1 MASNPDGGTRKLAA
15 IMFTDVRDFSK
26 KMSENEIAAM
36 ELLKVHDG
44 LVRDVVVKYGGT
56 IIKSLGDSFMV
67 DFSSA
72 VNAVHCAIE
81 AQEQFWNYN
90 QGKSEFDRIQIRVGI
105 HLGDVITVGNDIY
118 GDGVN
123 IAARIE
129 SITEPT
135 RICVSADIY
144 NQVKNK
150 MPIRAFSIGSIEL
163 KNIAEPVEVFELLID
178 SIPEFSEPSE
188 TARLV
193 QSRGRAE
200 LLSSQEE
207 EEADRVE
214 AAKRKVDEDRQRE
227 DAEKQARADARFSK
241 AEEYFQSGDLDK
253 AEEEIKEI
261 FKIVQMH
268 YEAQMLVLQIEER
281 RARFEEENRRNRVK
295 EEKKRKEEERQ
306 QRIQQHI
313 DHALQYVEYDQY
325 PEALNAL
332 QEVYD
337 IDPNN
342 QPAKELEE
350 QIISAEE
357 ARLELMRLEAM
368 AEADRVRE
376 ELMNQQP
383 DAPGVDGLSDSAL
396 EDAYPYTDHQP
407 EPHKTKLYLG
417 IGLGA
422 IVLIAIISLVLLTR
436 SHLKPPS
443 SIAVL
448 PFTTERAEDSY
459 VGEALSIMVARYV
472 SHVPD
477 MIAISPISA
486 KVLAAEGTNPREIAA
501 KYGISHIVRGSV
513 SLSGTTVVLKAQLI
527 EVTEGKTLWQ
537 STAQGSLLDIGR
549 LAAQTN
555 FEIFKSMGIDVSEQG
570 SGRKT
575 SNPEAFVAY
584 LQGLSSLTVPTLDAV
599 RQGSAFFN
607 DALRKDSTLT
617 SARSELADALLEQFK
632 LQGEQDKSVLT
643 SAATFALQA
652 VKEDPKSALA
662 HLVLG
667 ESYRYGQQFDK
678 AHEEIN
684 ASLAIEP
691 GSSEGL
697 RQLALLSLI
706 QGNSDEGLEHAT
718 AAMKVDPRNYESYVV
733 KGIVHLFKE
742 QYEESEK
749 LFEEA
754 TALHAPDSL
763 LTVNYKFRAWT
774 GLDQDDKIVQ
784 YCQQMMDRADIRTK
798 VVLCYW
804 MGRAYQLRGKLESL
818 DPLNQG
824 LLLAD
829 RVLSENPRDYTTL
842 AYYALLQ
849 ARRGK
854 RPELAVRGMQ
864 QVFTFD
870 STSARV
876 HYWKARVHAVQ
887 NDHAKALN
895 ELAKALGIEYS
906 FPQVLDPD
914 MMSVWRD
921 PDFATILARKQRA
934 SGATR

>member
-1 MASNPDGGTRKLAA
+1 
-15 IMFTDVRDFSK
+15 MFTDVRDFSK

-44 LVRDVVVKYGGT
+44 LVRDVVLKFGGT

-72 VNAVHCAIE
+72 VNAVRCAIE

-178 SIPEFSEPSE
+178 SIPEFSEPSD
-188 TARLV
+188 TAKRV

-214 AAKRKVDEDRQRE
+214 AAKKKVDEDRQRE
-227 DAEKQARADARFSK
+227 DAEKQARADTHYAK
-241 AEEYFQSGDLDK
+241 AEEYFRSGDLDK

-261 FKIVQMH
+261 FKVVQMH

-281 RARFEEENRRNRVK
+281 RARFEEDNRRRRVK

-313 DHALQYVEYDQY
+313 DHAIQYVEYDQY

-342 QPAKELEE
+342 QQAKELEE
-350 QIISAEE
+350 QILSAEE

-376 ELMNQQP
+376 ELLNQQP

-396 EDAYPYTDHQP
+396 EDAYPMTERPP
-407 EPHKTKLYLG
+407 EQNKAKLYMGVG
-417 IGLGA
+417 IGV
-422 IVLIAIISLVLLTR
+422 IVLIGIISIVLLTR

-443 SIAVL
+443 VIAVF
-448 PFTTERAEDSY
+448 PFTTEHAEESY
-459 VGEALSIMVARYV
+459 VGEALSIMLTGCVAR
-472 SHVPD
+472 VPEI
-477 MIAISPISA
+477 IAVSPISSKA
-486 KVLAAEGTNPREIAA
+486 LASEGAYPSEIAA
-501 KYGISHIVRGSV
+501 KLGISHFVRGSV
-513 SLSGTTVVLKAQLI
+513 SLSGTTVVLKAQVI
-527 EVTEGKTLWQ
+527 EVTQGKTLWE
-537 STAQGSLLDIGR
+537 STAQANLLDIGR

-555 FEIFKSMGIDVSEQG
+555 ADMFKAMGMEVPAQS
-570 SGRKT
+570 SGRMT
-575 SNPEAFVAY
+575 SDPEAFIAY
-584 LQGLSSLTVPTLDAV
+584 LRGLTRVTVPTLDALH
-599 RQGSAFFN
+599 QGAAFFN
-607 DALRKDSTLT
+607 EALQRDSTMT
-617 SARSELADALLEQFK
+617 AAKSALSDALLEQFK
-632 LQGEQDKSVLT
+632 LQGEQDRNVLS
-643 SAATFALQA
+643 SAANLAVEA
-652 VKEDPKSALA
+652 VKENPNSALA

-667 ESYRYGQQFDK
+667 ESYRYGQQFEK
-678 AHEEIN
+678 AREEIN

-697 RQLALLSLI
+697 RQLALLSLM
-706 QGNSDEGLEHAT
+706 QGNTDDALEHAKM
-718 AAMKVDPRNYESYVV
+718 ALKVDPRNYGSHVV
-733 KGIVHLFKE
+733 NGMVHLFKE
-742 QYEESEK
+742 QYEESER
-749 LFEEA
+749 LFDEA
-754 TALHAPDSL
+754 SALHAPDSL
-763 LTVNYKFRAWT
+763 LTINYKFRAWT
-774 GLDQDDKIVQ
+774 GLDQDDKIVH
-784 YCQQMMDRADIRTK
+784 YCQQMMDRADARTK
-798 VVLCYW
+798 VVLYYW

-824 LLLAD
+824 LQLAE
-829 RVLSENPRDYTTL
+829 RVLSENPRDVTTL

-854 RPELAVRGMQ
+854 RPELAVRAMQ

-876 HYWKARVHAVQ
+876 HYWKARVHAIQ

-895 ELAKALGIEYS
+895 ELAKALGVEYS

-914 MMSVWRD
+914 LMSVWRD
-921 PDFATILARKQRA
+921 QDFGSILARKPR
-934 SGATR
+934 SGGATR

>member
-1 MASNPDGGTRKLAA
+1 MASNPEGGTRKLAA

-44 LVRDVVVKYGGT
+44 LVRDVVLKFGGT

-72 VNAVHCAIE
+72 VNAVRCAIE

-90 QGKSEFDRIQIRVGI
+90 QDKAEFDKIQIRVGI

-135 RICVSADIY
+135 RICVSADIF

-150 MPIRAFSIGSIEL
+150 MPIRAFSIGFIEL

-178 SIPEFSEPSE
+178 SIQEFSEPSE
-188 TARLV
+188 TAKLV

-227 DAEKQARADARFSK
+227 ETEKQARADARFSK
-241 AEEYFQSGDLDK
+241 AEEYFHAGELDK

-268 YEAQMLVLQIEER
+268 YQAQMLVLRIEEQ
-281 RARFEEENRRNRVK
+281 RARFEEDNRRRRVRD
-295 EEKKRKEEERQ
+295 EKKRKEEERQ

-313 DHALQYVEYDQY
+313 DHAIQYVEYDQY

-342 QPAKELEE
+342 QKAKDLEE
-350 QIISAEE
+350 QILSAEE

-376 ELMNQQP
+376 DLLNQQP

-396 EDAYPYTDHQP
+396 EDAYPMTEQP
-407 EPHKTKLYLG
+407 PESNRMKILMAVG
-417 IGLGA
+417 FGVV
-422 IVLIAIISLVLLTR
+422 VLIGIISIFLLTR
-436 SHLKPPS
+436 SHLKPPTA
-443 SIAVL
+443 IAVL
-448 PFTTERAEDSY
+448 PFTSEQADDGY
-459 VGEALSIMVARYV
+459 IGEALSIMVTEYVAR
-472 SHVPD
+472 VPD
-477 MIAISPISA
+477 MIAVSPTSA
-486 KVLAAEGTNPREIAA
+486 RVLATEGTNSREVAA
-501 KYGISHIVRGSV
+501 KLGISHIVRGSFTM
-513 SLSGTTVVLKAQLI
+513 SGTTITLKVQAD
-527 EVTEGKTLWQ
+527 EVTEGKSVWHATIRANLP
-537 STAQGSLLDIGR
+537 DMGR
-549 LAAQTN
+549 MAAQIN
-555 FEIFKSMGIDVSEQG
+555 NDMFKAMGLDLPAQS
-570 SGRKT
+570 SGRM
-575 SNPEAFVAY
+575 SANPEAFVAY
-584 LQGLSSLTVPTLDAV
+584 LQGLSAMASPTLEAA
-599 RQGSAFFN
+599 RQGASFFN
-607 DALRKDSTLT
+607 DALRKDSALT
-617 SARSELADALLEQFK
+617 AARSALSDALLKQFK
-632 LQGEQDKSVLT
+632 LQGEQDKSLLAFGTTLAVE
-643 SAATFALQA
+643 A
-652 VKEDPKSALA
+652 VKENPKSALA

-667 ESYRYGQQFDK
+667 ESYRYGQQYDK
-678 AHEEIN
+678 AREEIN
-684 ASLAIEP
+684 ASLAMDLTH
-691 GSSEGL
+691 SEGL
-697 RQLALLSLI
+697 RQLALVSLI
-706 QGNSDEGLEHAT
+706 QGNIDEGLEHA
-718 AAMKVDPRNYESYVV
+718 AVALRVDPLNYESHIV
-733 KGIVHLFKE
+733 KGIAHLYKE
-742 QYEESEK
+742 QYEESEIH
-749 LFEEA
+749 FA
-754 TALHAPDSL
+754 QASALHAPDSI

-774 GLDQDDKIVQ
+774 GLDQDDKIIQ
-784 YCQQMMDRADIRTK
+784 YCQQMMDRADARTK
-798 VVLCYW
+798 VVLYYW
-804 MGRAYQLRGKLESL
+804 IGRAYQLKGKLESL
-818 DPLNQG
+818 EPLNQG
-824 LLLAD
+824 LQVAD

-854 RPELAVRGMQ
+854 RPELAVRAMQ
-864 QVFTFD
+864 QVFTVD

-876 HYWKARVHAVQ
+876 HYWKARVHAIQ
-887 NDHAKALN
+887 NDHAKSLN
-895 ELAKALGIEYS
+895 EFAKAVGVEYN
-906 FPQVLDPD
+906 FAQVLDPD

-921 PDFATILARKQRA
+921 QDFATILARKSR
-934 SGATR
+934 STGTTR

>member
-1 MASNPDGGTRKLAA
+1 MASNPEGGTRKLAA
-15 IMFTDVRDFSK
+15 ILFTDVRDFSN

-44 LVRDVVVKYGGT
+44 LVRDVVLKFGGT

-188 TARLV
+188 TAKLV

-227 DAEKQARADARFSK
+227 EAEKQARADERYSK
-241 AEEYFQSGDLDK
+241 AEEYFRSGDLDK

-268 YEAQMLVLQIEER
+268 YEAQMLVLQIEEQ
-281 RARFEEENRRNRVK
+281 RARFEEENRRRRVRD
-295 EEKKRKEEERQ
+295 EKKRKEEERQ

-313 DHALQYVEYDQY
+313 EHAIQYVEYDQY

-332 QEVYD
+332 QEVYE

-350 QIISAEE
+350 QILSAEE

-376 ELMNQQP
+376 ELLNQQP

-396 EDAYPYTDHQP
+396 EDAYPMTEPPP
-407 EPHKTKLYLG
+407 EPNKTKFYLG
-417 IGLGA
+417 VGLGL
-422 IVLIAIISLVLLTR
+422 IVLIGIISLLLLTR

-443 SIAVL
+443 VIAVL
-448 PFTTERAEDSY
+448 PFTTEHPEESY
-459 VGEALSIMVARYV
+459 VGEALSIMVTGCVARA
-472 SHVPD
+472 PD
-477 MIAISPISA
+477 MIAVSPISS
-486 KVLAAEGTNPREIAA
+486 KVLASEGTDSREIAA
-501 KYGISHIVRGSV
+501 RLGISHVVVGSV
-513 SLSGTTVVLKAQLI
+513 SINGTTVILKAQLI

-537 STAQGSLLDIGR
+537 STAQANILDIGR

-555 FEIFKSMGIDVSEQG
+555 TDMFKAMGMDFPVQN
-570 SGRKT
+570 SGRMT
-575 SNPEAFVAY
+575 SNSEAFSAY
-584 LQGLSSLTVPTLDAV
+584 LHGLTSMTTPTLGAV
-599 RQGSAFFN
+599 REGVIFFN
-607 DALRKDSTLT
+607 DALQRDSTLT
-617 SARSELADALLEQFK
+617 AAKSAMSDALLEQFK
-632 LQGEQDKSVLT
+632 LQGEQDKSILST
-643 SAATFALQA
+643 ATILAVQA
-652 VKEDPKSALA
+652 VRENPKSALA

-667 ESYRYGQQFDK
+667 ESYRYGQQFEK
-678 AHEEIN
+678 ARDEIN

-691 GSSEGL
+691 GNSEGF
-697 RQLALLSLI
+697 RQLALLSLM
-706 QGNSDEGLEHAT
+706 QGNSDAALEHA
-718 AAMKVDPRNYESYVV
+718 AMALKVDPKNYESYVV
-733 KGIVHLFKE
+733 KGMVHLFKE
-742 QYEESEK
+742 QYEESER
-749 LFEEA
+749 LFDEA
-754 TALHAPDSL
+754 SALHAPDSL
-763 LTVNYKFRAWT
+763 LTINYKFRAWT
-774 GLDQDDKIVQ
+774 GLDRDDKIVQ
-784 YCQQMMDRADIRTK
+784 YCQQSMDRADARTK
-798 VVLCYW
+798 VVLYYW

-818 DPLNQG
+818 DPLNLG
-824 LLLAD
+824 LQLAD
-829 RVLSENPRDYTTL
+829 KVVSENPRDYTTL

-854 RPELAVRGMQ
+854 RPDLAIRAMQ
-864 QVFTFD
+864 QVFTID

-876 HYWKARVHAVQ
+876 HYWKSRVHAIQ

-895 ELAKALGIEYS
+895 EFAKALAAEYS

-921 PDFATILARKQRA
+921 ADFGAILARKPRSA
-934 SGATR
+934 GATR

>member
-1 MASNPDGGTRKLAA
+1 MASNPEGGTRKLAA

-44 LVRDVVVKYGGT
+44 LVRDVVLKFGGT

-72 VNAVHCAIE
+72 VNAVRCAIE

-227 DAEKQARADARFSK
+227 EAEKQARADARYSK
-241 AEEYFQSGDLDK
+241 AEEYFRSGDLDK

-268 YEAQMLVLQIEER
+268 YEAQMLVLQIEEQ
-281 RARFEEENRRNRVK
+281 RARFEEDNRRRRVR
-295 EEKKRKEEERQ
+295 EEKKRKEDERQ

-313 DHALQYVEYDQY
+313 EHAIQYVEYDQY
-325 PEALNAL
+325 PEALTTL

-342 QPAKELEE
+342 QQAKELEE
-350 QIISAEE
+350 QILSAEE

-376 ELMNQQP
+376 ELLNQQP

-396 EDAYPYTDHQP
+396 EDAYPMTEQPP
-407 EPHKTKLYLG
+407 EPNKTKLYLG
-417 IGLGA
+417 IGLGV
-422 IVLIAIISLVLLTR
+422 IVLIGIISIVLLTR

-443 SIAVL
+443 VIAVF
-448 PFTTERAEDSY
+448 PFTTEHADESY
-459 VGEALSIMVARYV
+459 VGEALSIMVTGCVAR
-472 SHVPD
+472 VPD
-477 MIAISPISA
+477 MIAVSPVSS
-486 KVLAAEGTNPREIAA
+486 KVLASEGVNPREIAA
-501 KYGISHIVRGSV
+501 NLGISHVVRGSV
-513 SLSGTTVVLKAQLI
+513 SLSGTTVILKAQI
-527 EVTEGKTLWQ
+527 VEVTEGKTLWQ
-537 STAQGSLLDIGR
+537 STAQADLLDIGR

-555 FEIFKSMGIDVSEQG
+555 TDMFKAMGMDVPMQSSE
-570 SGRKT
+570 RVT

-584 LQGLSSLTVPTLDAV
+584 LRGITSMTCPTLEAV
-599 RQGSAFFN
+599 HEGATFFN
-607 DALRKDSTLT
+607 DALQEDSTLT
-617 SARSELADALLEQFK
+617 AAKSALSDALLEQFK
-632 LQGEQDKSVLT
+632 LQGEQDKGILSSAT
-643 SAATFALQA
+643 SLAVQA
-652 VKEDPKSALA
+652 VKGNPNNALA

-667 ESYRYGQQFDK
+667 ESYRYGQQFEK
-678 AHEEIN
+678 AREEIN

-691 GSSEGL
+691 GNSESL
-697 RQLALLSLI
+697 RQLALLSLT
-706 QGNSDEGLEHAT
+706 QGNNDEALEHA
-718 AAMKVDPRNYESYVV
+718 AMALKVDPKNYESHVV

-749 LFEEA
+749 FFDEA
-754 TALHAPDSL
+754 SALHAPDSL
-763 LTVNYKFRAWT
+763 LTINYKFRAWT
-774 GLDQDDKIVQ
+774 GLDQDSKIIQ
-784 YCQQMMDRADIRTK
+784 YCQQIMDRADARTK
-798 VVLCYW
+798 VVLYYW

-824 LLLAD
+824 LQIAD
-829 RVLSENPRDYTTL
+829 RVLSENPRDYPTM

-854 RPELAVRGMQ
+854 RPELAVRAMQ

-876 HYWKARVHAVQ
+876 HYWKARVHAIQ
-887 NDHAKALN
+887 NDRAKALN
-895 ELAKALGIEYS
+895 ELAKALGVEYN

-914 MMSVWRD
+914 FMSVWRD
-921 PDFATILARKQRA
+921 PDFATILARKPRS